1 MGWLQMRV
9 GGVQQGRIM
18 RSGVGTIDG
27 MGDDVDVRPI
37 SYGEAGLNSASGTLY
52 CVINVARL
60 AGV

>member
-1 MGWLQMRV
+1 
-9 GGVQQGRIM
+9 M